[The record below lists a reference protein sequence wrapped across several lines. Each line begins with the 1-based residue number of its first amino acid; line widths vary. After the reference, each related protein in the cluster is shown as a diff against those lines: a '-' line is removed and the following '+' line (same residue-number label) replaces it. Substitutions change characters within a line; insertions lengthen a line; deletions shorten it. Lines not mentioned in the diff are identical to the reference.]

1 TASASNNYHFAY
13 WSGDTNE
20 SVIVGDTITVPMT
33 QARSIAA
40 VFALNKHTFEVV
52 SAHGV
57 TEPVAGIY
65 TNSYGTALSNSV
77 DSIETL
83 GSTQY
88 VNTGW
93 SMIGHD
99 PASGTTNAF
108 TLVHTNDAVLTWT
121 WSTNYWLEVDSIGA
135 GSVNHSNDW
144 ITAESNVVLIAA

>member
-1 TASASNNYHFAY
+1 DSIGAGSVDVSNQWVSAESNVVLTAAASNNYHFAY

-20 SVIVGDTITVPMT
+20 SVVVGDTITVPMT
-33 QARSIAA
+33 QVRSISA
-40 VFALNKHTFEVV
+40 VFALNEHTFEVA

-88 VNTGW
+88 V
-93 SMIGHD
+93 
-99 PASGTTNAF
+99 
-108 TLVHTNDAVLTWT
+108 
-121 WSTNYWLEVDSIGA
+121 
-135 GSVNHSNDW
+135 
-144 ITAESNVVLIAA
+144 